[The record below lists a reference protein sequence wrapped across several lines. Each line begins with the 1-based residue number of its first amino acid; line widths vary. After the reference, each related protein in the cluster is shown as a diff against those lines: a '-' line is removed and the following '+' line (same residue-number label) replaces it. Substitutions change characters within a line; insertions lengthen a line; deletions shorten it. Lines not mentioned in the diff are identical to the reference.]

1 MTIWAFLAGG
11 AAAIVLLMVL
21 SRLRGFAA
29 QRPANYAAQAPAID
43 IRRQLNG
50 SYLCEGVIFGPLGRV
65 SSRFTARMQ
74 AEWQGNSCTLREDF
88 LYDDGSRQ
96 ARAWQLHLT
105 EDGQIRAEAADVI
118 GSGRGQQS
126 GPTVQLLYQ
135 LQLPA
140 KSGGHVMSV
149 TDWLYL
155 TPGGTLVNRSQFR
168 KYGVKLAEL
177 VATIRPLSREE
188 AAR

>member
-1 MTIWAFLAGG
+1 MTLWGFLVSG
-11 AAAIVLLMVL
+11 AAIIVLLVVL
-21 SRLRGFAA
+21 NRVRGFAA
-29 QRPANYAAQAPAID
+29 QRPANYAAQTPALD
-43 IRRQLNG
+43 IRQQLNG
-50 SYLCEGVIFGPLGRV
+50 SYVCDGVIFGPLGRV

-74 AEWQGNSCTLREDF
+74 ADWRDNSCELREEF
-88 LYDDGSRQ
+88 LFDDGSRQ

-177 VATIRPLSREE
+177 VATIRPLPPEE